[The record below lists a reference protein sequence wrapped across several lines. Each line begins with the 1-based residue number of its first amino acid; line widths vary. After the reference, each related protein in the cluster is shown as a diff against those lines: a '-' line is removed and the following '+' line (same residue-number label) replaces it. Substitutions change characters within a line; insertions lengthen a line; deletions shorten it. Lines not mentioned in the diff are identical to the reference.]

1 MAPRQWGISAMK
13 LVNCPLNGPRNA
25 QEVICGGEVTEE
37 PDQNATMESWADHVF
52 LENNTKGVVHEWWCH
67 VASSY
72 WFIVTRDTLSEE
84 ILATSSAD
92 DFLAARASES

>member
-1 MAPRQWGISAMK
+1 MAPRQWGTNTMK

-25 QEVICGGEVTEE
+25 QEFICGGEVTEE
-37 PDQNATMESWADHVF
+37 PAQEAAIETWADHVF
-52 LENNTKGVVHEWWCH
+52 LENNTQGVVHEWWCH

-84 ILATSSAD
+84 ILATHTVD
-92 DFLAARASES
+92 DFFASRVGES